1 MALRMD
7 LPVNLVLD
15 LYNACFEHRWAGVGS
30 STLEGKQK

>member
-15 LYNACFEHRWAGVGS
+15 LYNVRFEHRWAGVGS
-30 STLEGKQK
+30 STLEGDAR